1 MGKYDLSLRLSFLLH
16 FWNKLSENNN
26 FDVKTVR
33 KFLILREKIFF
44 LFLLA
49 TTSPEPRMGDSQAV
63 KWIQVASRYR
73 TDVVILV
80 SVVLDVLIKNIEVS
94 DLRDLS
100 EIPT

>member
-1 MGKYDLSLRLSFLLH
+1 
-16 FWNKLSENNN
+16 
-26 FDVKTVR
+26 
-33 KFLILREKIFF
+33 
-44 LFLLA
+44 
-49 TTSPEPRMGDSQAV
+49 MGDSQAV

-80 SVVLDVLIKNIEVS
+80 SVVSDVLIKNIEVS